1 MASAILNEMESLLE
15 QMDETPGT
23 CLIPQFVVL
32 MQQLVQYQQAMFA
45 PEIAR
50 LERVQRRLL
59 FHRQLLVNSFHRRI
73 QLVQWVQQAEEENK
87 KIVEREE

>member
-23 CLIPQFVVL
+23 SLIPQFVVL

-45 PEIAR
+45 PQIAR
-50 LERVQRRLL
+50 LDRVQRRLL
-59 FHRQLLVNSFHRRI
+59 FHRQLLVNSCHRRI
-73 QLVQWVQQAEEENK
+73 QFGQWVLQAVEDNK
-87 KIVEREE
+87 NLEREE

>member
-1 MASAILNEMESLLE
+1 MASAILNAMESLLE

-23 CLIPQFVVL
+23 YLIQPFVVL

-73 QLVQWVQQAEEENK
+73 QFGLWVQQAFEDNENL
-87 KIVEREE
+87 ERKE